1 MLDVTASDAALFRT
15 EGDFILPDL
24 KHTAGRLDSVAGT
37 PAGDER
43 ARQRGIS
50 EVNRDGVVEDPA

>member
-24 KHTAGRLDSVAGT
+24 KHTAGRLDPVTGA
-37 PAGDER
+37 PPGDEK
-43 ARQRGIS
+43 ARQRRVQEEDRHS
-50 EVNRDGVVEDPA
+50 VVEHPA